1 MRDSKRA
8 LRTAYFTALNG
19 NITLSGRDV
28 PVWDR
33 VPTRQGYPY
42 IKLAEQT
49 ITEAGGKRGCLMQEA
64 TLLLD
69 IVTSFDGE
77 QGGKQESD
85 LIADQVFV
93 ILTEGTPPSMGTDF
107 KLVVVR
113 VDSDFD
119 LEETSPTGYIVR
131 RLIRFRNSIQQ
142 INN

>member
-8 LRTAYFTALNG
+8 LRTAYFNALNG
-19 NITLSGRDV
+19 NITLSGRNV

-33 VPTRQGYPY
+33 VPTREKYPY

-49 ITEAGGKRGCLMQEA
+49 TAQAGGKRGCLMQD
-64 TLLLD
+64 TTILLD

-85 LIADQVFV
+85 IIADQCFV

-107 KLVVVR
+107 KLVGVT

-119 LEETSPTGYIVR
+119 LEESSAAGYIVR

-142 INN
+142 LTT